1 MLNPKVTPRDAIAE
15 SQYVCNSTVHSTMK
29 VSPYFVV
36 YGRNPINRFDFGIVK
51 DLPGS
56 DFPYVEDIAREHKHR
71 FETMQHANK
80 LAARYAKYKHDTSYV
95 VGPPNIKLGDLVMCR
110 ANTHERNLSRKFKIK
125 QSGPYR
131 VVALHKNCALLSD
144 LEHNVLPDLK
154 PFRALTKIDSYTET
168 FPTDTVNCISFE
180 SQEGDDNCFV
190 TAEEV
195 PIEPSGFMAPVD
207 CTDTKHSQSDSLVE
221 TVIKVSGKS
230 RMRGGVKQ
238 VLVYP
243 LGIKESGTWI
253 PII

>member
-1 MLNPKVTPRDAIAE
+1 M
-15 SQYVCNSTVHSTMK
+15 S
-29 VSPYFVV
+29 
-36 YGRNPINRFDFGIVK
+36 
-51 DLPGS
+51 
-56 DFPYVEDIAREHKHR
+56 
-71 FETMQHANK
+71 
-80 LAARYAKYKHDTSYV
+80 
-95 VGPPNIKLGDLVMCR
+95 R
-110 ANTHERNLSRKFKIK
+110 ANNHERNLSRKFKIK
-125 QSGPYR
+125 QSGPNR

-144 LEHNVLPDLK
+144 LEHDVLPDLK

-180 SQEGDDNCFV
+180 SQEGDDNYFV

-195 PIEPSGFMAPVD
+195 PIEPSGFMAPID
-207 CTDTKHSQSDSLVE
+207 CTDTNHSQSDSLVE